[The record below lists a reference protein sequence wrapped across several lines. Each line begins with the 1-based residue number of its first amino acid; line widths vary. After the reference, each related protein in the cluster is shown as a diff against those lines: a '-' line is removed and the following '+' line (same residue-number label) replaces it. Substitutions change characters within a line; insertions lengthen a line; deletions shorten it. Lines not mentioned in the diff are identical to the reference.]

1 MTLPEPVSAEFAS
14 SLASVTCI
22 APRPRLLPERPLRV
36 VALGGGTGLP
46 VVLRALAREVR
57 PRKGRRRVDLTAV
70 VAMSDD
76 GGSSGR
82 LRRTRGLLP
91 PGDVR
96 NCLVALAG
104 ARGPLAEVLQHRF
117 GGRGSLAGHPLGN
130 LVLAAL
136 TEMHGD
142 FLQAIRSAS
151 RLLDTRGTVLPSTVD
166 PVQLIAELE
175 DGRRVVGERRLVR
188 EGTRVCRVFLHPS
201 RPAPAEG
208 VLEAIAAADLVT
220 LGPGS
225 LYSSVLPNLL
235 VDGVAEALQS
245 TRARRVLVANLMTEP
260 GETAGMG
267 AVDHLRA
274 VLEHAG
280 PVVDVALL
288 SSTPLDPTR
297 LCRYARTG
305 AEPVSADLE
314 RIRALGVVPVE
325 ADSAQGRSPAAA
337 RLPEARESPA
347 LRGCRA
353 GLTPTEPGRRGWTD
367 DRRVHTSFSRWRGPG
382 RTSPRNRRSGGSISG
397 PPPGR

>member
-1 MTLPEPVSAEFAS
+1 MTLPISAD
-14 SLASVTCI
+14 LATVTRI
-22 APRPRLLPERPLRV
+22 APRPRVQPARPLRV

-46 VVLRALAREVR
+46 VVLRGLARHVR
-57 PRKGRRRVDLTAV
+57 PRRGHRPVDVTAV

-96 NCLVALAG
+96 NCLVALAAAG
-104 ARGPLAEVLQHRF
+104 GPLAGVLQHRF
-117 GGRGSLAGHPLGN
+117 GGKGSLAGHALGN

-151 RLLDTRGTVLPSTVD
+151 RLLDARGTVLPCTID
-166 PVQLIAELE
+166 PVQLVAELE
-175 DGRRVVGERRLVR
+175 DGRRVVGERHLARAQGR
-188 EGTRVCRVFLHPS
+188 IRRVLLHPA
-201 RPAPAEG
+201 RPSAAEG
-208 VLEAIAAADLVT
+208 VLEAIASADLVT

-235 VDGVAEALQS
+235 VDGVADALQA
-245 TRARRVLVANLMTEP
+245 TRGRRVLVANLMTEP

-267 AVDHLRA
+267 AVDHVRA

-280 PVVDVALL
+280 PVVDVVLL
-288 SSTPLDPTR
+288 NSEPLDAT
-297 LCRYARTG
+297 LLDRYARTG
-305 AEPVSADLE
+305 AEPVRTDLE

-325 ADSAQGRSPAAA
+325 ADLLRIGRHLRHDARKLGKALISVVAGQG
-337 RLPEARESPA
+337 
-347 LRGCRA
+347 
-353 GLTPTEPGRRGWTD
+353 
-367 DRRVHTSFSRWRGPG
+367 
-382 RTSPRNRRSGGSISG
+382 
-397 PPPGR
+397 

>member
-1 MTLPEPVSAEFAS
+1 VTLPEPVSTDFAPD
-14 SLASVTCI
+14 LASVTRI
-22 APRPRLLPERPLRV
+22 APRPRVRPERPLRV

-104 ARGPLAEVLQHRF
+104 AGGPLAEVLQHRF
-117 GGRGSLAGHPLGN
+117 GGRGSLAGHAVGN

-166 PVQLIAELE
+166 TVQLVAELE
-175 DGRRVVGERRLVR
+175 DGRRVVGERHLVR
-188 EGTRVCRVFLHPS
+188 EGTRVRRVFLHPS
-201 RPAPAEG
+201 RPAPADG

-235 VDGVAEALQS
+235 VDGVAEALQT

-267 AVDHLRA
+267 AVDHVRA
-274 VLEHAG
+274 LLEHAG

-288 SSTPLDPTR
+288 NSAPLDATR

-305 AEPVSADLE
+305 AEPVSTDLE

-325 ADSAQGRSPAAA
+325 ADLLKA
-337 RLPEARESPA
+337 
-347 LRGCRA
+347 
-353 GLTPTEPGRRGWTD
+353 GRRLRHDATKLGKALLS
-367 DRRVHTSFSRWRGPG
+367 VLAGQG
-382 RTSPRNRRSGGSISG
+382 
-397 PPPGR
+397 